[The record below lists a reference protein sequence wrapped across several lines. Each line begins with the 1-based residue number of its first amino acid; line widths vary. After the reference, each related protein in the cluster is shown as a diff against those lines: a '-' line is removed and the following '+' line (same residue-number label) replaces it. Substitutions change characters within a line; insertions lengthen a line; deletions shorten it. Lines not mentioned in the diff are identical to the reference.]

1 MEGFFP
7 LLLCQ
12 GSAES
17 PPKASSLHTQPLPR
31 PAAGLSPRV
40 GFAGSAGPRPTAA
53 ALQSP
58 WKNSALR
65 SGKQFVLEIAIATM
79 LVKTHKLENTT
90 AAKAKGTRRCWQG
103 CSSKRSETFHPAP
116 HTDTHFFCCL
126 LSCSDLLPGGEQTHR
141 QGQPRSQ
148 GQGTRAPS
156 VLENLE
162 LAATRRKYSS
172 DVRSGPCKKQKNL
185 PKCLKHNQSKIL
197 RPCTSTAFAPW

>member
-1 MEGFFP
+1 MPRISRAPSKSFIAPHPAPAPSCRGAVTEG
-7 LLLCQ
+7 
-12 GSAES
+12 
-17 PPKASSLHTQPLPR
+17 
-31 PAAGLSPRV
+31 
-40 GFAGSAGPRPTAA
+40 GFRWICGADPT
-53 ALQSP
+53 
-58 WKNSALR
+58 LR

-79 LVKTHKLENTT
+79 LVKTRKLENTT
-90 AAKAKGTRRCWQG
+90 TAKAKGTRRCWQG
-103 CSSKRSETFHPAP
+103 CSSKRSETIHPAP
-116 HTDTHFFCCL
+116 HTDTHFFCSL
-126 LSCSDLLPGGEQTHR
+126 LNCSDLLPGGEQTHR

-172 DVRSGPCKKQKNL
+172 DVRSGPYKKQKTL